1 MFSRFLIY
9 QKMNANNQI
18 KTGSYAVTT
27 VYSMPW
33 AKKET
38 PTIEKTVKK
47 KLEKKIVH
55 PIFEECE
62 KITDDKYWISIMHN
76 CARDKFP
83 RGFFFKNGQLT
94 HRRGNKTKR
103 VLVTDSPIEA
113 LSICISFF
121 KTTAGLMSDT
131 DRHRIQKEEEQR
143 LLENMSNENLEWK
156 NIKIERIKEILI
168 SEFVKD
174 ITDRTNMN
182 IEQRDQ
188 LLTTVR
194 VGFMLK
200 YFASKHI
207 IMHDGKITKIEGLL
221 YDEENKKYYIDSA
234 AISKKASKKPTGLG
248 IERKIP
254 KYIPYSKLW
263 EKYLLNLEK
272 RNDINSNFHIIDNN
286 GFSINDKTP
295 SYDSNTTLNTPI
307 NINYNY
313 TSDDT
318 GDYTPGGSI

>member
-1 MFSRFLIY
+1 
-9 QKMNANNQI
+9 MNANNQI

-38 PTIEKTVKK
+38 PTTEKTVKK

-62 KITDDKYWISIMHN
+62 KLTDDKYWISVMHN

-103 VLVTDSPIEA
+103 VLVTDSPTEA

-121 KTTAGLMSDT
+121 KTAAGLMSDI

-143 LLENMSNENLEWK
+143 LLVNMSQQVIEWK
-156 NIKIERIKEILI
+156 NIKVERIKEILI
-168 SEFVKD
+168 SEYVKD
-174 ITDRTNMN
+174 ITELMKMN
-182 IEQRDQ
+182 QDQRNQ
-188 LLTTVR
+188 LLTMVR
-194 VGFMLK
+194 TGFMLK
-200 YFASKHI
+200 YFTSKHI
-207 IMHDGKITKIEGLL
+207 IMKDGKITKIEGLS
-221 YDEENKKYYIDSA
+221 YDEENKKYFIDTKVV
-234 AISKKASKKPTGLG
+234 SKKSVKKPHGLG
-248 IERKIP
+248 IERSNP

-272 RNDINSNFHIIDNN
+272 RNDDNSNFNVIDNN
-286 GFSINDKTP
+286 GFTNGFDDK
-295 SYDSNTTLNTPI
+295 SSGDSNTTLNTPVGV
-307 NINYNY
+307 NY

-318 GDYTPGGSI
+318 FDYKTIGEGDYTPGGNI